1 MSFPRSHVSD
11 EVYSRTLKVKRSV
24 AGRLLVATLFALI
37 AGAIAWRAQYVAHG
51 GGSDHVILQ
60 RAARIFLAGG
70 DPYQLVGASQ
80 LPTLFWRFFYPLP
93 SIVLGF
99 PFVWMDPERAAIAF
113 IAGSSWLLGFALTR
127 EGFER
132 VPMALSVSFLA
143 AAQFAQSSP
152 LILALALFPATRAL
166 SMLKPNIG
174 LAIFAW
180 RPAWR
185 NFALAAALFLL
196 PLVFWPDWPRRWLI
210 SVRSSPAHHAP
221 ALIGV
226 GMAAL
231 LSALRWRRPEARLLF
246 AMTIIPHGL
255 YFYDELP
262 LWLVTRTRREAI
274 ALAAF
279 SWLGWLAWNFAS
291 PGPRVVD
298 AQPWTVASLYIPA
311 LIMVLRRPNEGA
323 VPPWI
328 ERLAL
333 RAPDWLRGSSSPAL
347 NEGCGRR
354 VDQ

>member
-1 MSFPRSHVSD
+1 MLSGIR
-11 EVYSRTLKVKRSV
+11 YRTLHTASGSHTRRI
-24 AGRLLVATLFALI
+24 AAATLFAVI

-70 DPYQLVGASQ
+70 DPYQLVGGSQ

-99 PFVWMDPERAAIAF
+99 PFVWLDPERCAIAF
-113 IAGSSWLLGFALTR
+113 IVCSSWLLGFALTR
-127 EGFER
+127 DGFER
-132 VPMALSVSFLA
+132 VPIVLSVSFLA

-152 LILALALFPATRAL
+152 LILALALFPATRAF

-180 RPAWR
+180 RPAWG
-185 NFALAAALFLL
+185 NVLIAAALFLL
-196 PLVFWPDWPRRWLI
+196 PLIFWPDWPRRWLI

-221 ALIGV
+221 ALIGI
-226 GMAAL
+226 GALAL

-246 AMTIIPHGL
+246 AMTVIPHGL

-274 ALAAF
+274 VLTLS
-279 SWLGWLAWNFAS
+279 SWLGWLAWNIVS

-311 LIMVLRRPNEGA
+311 LVMILRRPNEGD
-323 VPPWI
+323 VPMWI
-328 ERLAL
+328 EHIVS
-333 RAPDWLRGSSSPAL
+333 RAPRWLRGEPSP
-347 NEGCGRR
+347 EGRPR
-354 VDQ
+354 TAEPSR